1 VFDRYTELARRVMFF
16 TRFEA
21 SEFGKMTMESEHLL
35 LGLVRVDRPLLSR
48 FVSKAASIDN
58 IRKEIE
64 GRVGLRPHV
73 STSID
78 LPMSEECQRI
88 LAYASEEADRL
99 NAHKVNTEHLLL
111 GILREEKCMAA
122 ELLHE
127 KGMTLT
133 AVREEFIPTNRPS
146 AASPVAGIA
155 VPIELLTTL
164 EAHGF
169 TSSLGHITKAIVSA
183 NAQDWTS
190 AQSELRQF
198 VQTLVAAIRETL
210 NGDESVFEGLNQG
223 VSLFELKTGMPSDE
237 DWSFRWR
244 LTLLLT
250 ELLLKRFQQRLD
262 ASS

>member
-1 VFDRYTELARRVMFF
+1 VIFFARY
-16 TRFEA
+16 EA
-21 SEFGKMTMESEHLL
+21 SEFGNMSIETEHLL
-35 LGLVRVDRPLLSR
+35 LGLVREDRPLLSR
-48 FVSKAASIDN
+48 FVSDAASIDS

-64 GRVGLRPHV
+64 GRVGLRPYV

-88 LAYASEEADRL
+88 LAYATEEAERL
-99 NAHKVNTEHLLL
+99 RAHEVRTEHLLL

-122 ELLHE
+122 ELLCE
-127 KGMTLT
+127 RGMKLT
-133 AVREEFIPTNRPS
+133 AVREEFIPNNQPS
-146 AASPVAGIA
+146 AASPVAGIN

-169 TSSLGHITKAIVSA
+169 TASLDHITRAIVSG
-183 NAQDWTS
+183 NAKDWTS
-190 AQSELRQF
+190 AQSELRLF

-210 NGDESVFEGLNQG
+210 NGDESVFDGLNQG
-223 VSLFELKTGMPSDE
+223 VPLFDLKTGLASDE

-250 ELLLKRFQQRLD
+250 ELLLKRFQQRLN
-262 ASS
+262 SSS